1 MTKTRAEQIRDM
13 NNKEL
18 SEWFYDNF
26 VFDCADCMAKDI
38 CDKLPN
44 DDDETDCVDLVKA
57 WLEEEPLPTLKVG
70 DIIEM
75 CTDVYGVRASW
86 VVASDAKLY
95 TTDGRY
101 SCMEL
106 KDLDYDKI
114 YAIYSIEPNKSP
126 KIIWER
132 I

>member
-13 NNKEL
+13 NNEEL
-18 SEWFYDNF
+18 SKWFYDNF
-26 VFDCADCMAKDI
+26 VFDCNDCITKDI

-44 DDDETDCVDLVKA
+44 DDETECVDLVKA
-57 WLEEEPLPTLKVG
+57 WLEETPLPTLKVG
-70 DIIEM
+70 DIVEM
-75 CTDVYGVRASW
+75 STDVYGVRASW

-106 KDLDYDKI
+106 KDLDYDKVN
-114 YAIYSIEPNKSP
+114 AIYSVEPNESP

-132 I
+132 T

>member
-1 MTKTRAEQIRDM
+1 MIKTRADEIRDM
-13 NNKEL
+13 NNEEL

-26 VFDCADCMAKDI
+26 VFDCNDCMAKDM

-44 DDDETDCVDLVKA
+44 DDETECVDLVKA
-57 WLEEEPLPTLKVG
+57 WLEEILSPTLKVG
-70 DIIEM
+70 DIVEM
-75 CTDVYGVRASW
+75 STDVYGVGASW

-101 SCMEL
+101 DCMEL
-106 KDLDYDKI
+106 KDLDYSKI
-114 YAIYSIEPNKSP
+114 NAIYSVEPNGSP

-132 I
+132 N